1 MKKIVCGIAIIITF
15 ILISIIVFVTYKKYN
30 QIQNDNYHQQ
40 EINEYYIHDGW
51 LEIGYELAKKD
62 NDWSKLPISKKFRK
76 KYNSKDGIL
85 GNVEFDI
92 IEYRPFANTD
102 KNWYFK
108 DYYTYFVIT
117 KGKKKV
123 AYHYDVVHENGYGNW
138 IDDIVI
144 LEKFEIVDELGNEK
158 EIKRPFTEN
167 TKREN
172 INFLVRG
179 GIEESGVAVTDKFHK
194 KYPFFLDLFIHYSP
208 RSYNKIEF
216 LEKESDLDNNIAIFE
231 VNSILEC
238 KRRKYEV
245 KLIFDDK
252 MYLDD
257 AEVKLVK
264 EEEYRGDNSERIN
277 KITYQNSNWDNLK
290 LTDNF
295 RKKYNSENG
304 IIDDIN
310 NINIDIDVDEVTLEM
325 NRKYVTCFTY
335 KNGDKISYLFEY
347 LEDQDG
353 KLDNVLCEKLPYINK
368 TAAEVKELYLKS
380 IVNNDT

>member
-1 MKKIVCGIAIIITF
+1 MKKLSLV
-15 ILISIIVFVTYKKYN
+15 
-30 QIQNDNYHQQ
+30 
-40 EINEYYIHDGW
+40 
-51 LEIGYELAKKD
+51 
-62 NDWSKLPISKKFRK
+62 
-76 KYNSKDGIL
+76 
-85 GNVEFDI
+85 
-92 IEYRPFANTD
+92 
-102 KNWYFK
+102 
-108 DYYTYFVIT
+108 
-117 KGKKKV
+117 
-123 AYHYDVVHENGYGNW
+123 ENG
-138 IDDIVI
+138 
-144 LEKFEIVDELGNEK
+144 KELDY
-158 EIKRPFTEN
+158 RLPFVGQRKLQN
-167 TKREN
+167 CYDLS
-172 INFLVRG
+172 FSYDL
-179 GIEESGVAVTDKFHK
+179 ESGVAVTEKFHK

-208 RSYNKIEF
+208 LSYNRIEF
-216 LEKESDLDNNIAIFE
+216 IEKESDLDNNIAIFE
-231 VNSILEC
+231 VDSILEC
-238 KRRKYEV
+238 KKRKYEV

-252 MYLDD
+252 LYLDD

-264 EEEYRGDNSERIN
+264 EEEYNGDNSERIN

-368 TAAEVKELYLKS
+368 TAAEVKELYLKEHN
-380 IVNNDT
+380 IQ